1 MKADV
6 TYITF
11 NRQFLI
17 FNLQLRQKHDL
28 FLGAEDLWLLHCCIS
43 IYRATDCT
51 GKISSALFS
60 SHY

>member
-28 FLGAEDLWLLHCCIS
+28 FLGAEDL
-43 IYRATDCT
+43 
-51 GKISSALFS
+51 
-60 SHY
+60 